1 MNTSLDLDY
10 ISILGPTGSGKT
22 QLALMLSQ
30 YLPIEVISVDSVSVY
45 KGLDIGSAKPSKEE
59 MRIVPHHLIDI
70 CELTEIFTVGQFVE
84 RANTLIRQIKAR
96 GKWPVFCGGSVMY
109 MRALQENYQN
119 LPVISSTVQKGID
132 DVLRDVGVG
141 ALYKML
147 CQEDPVMAE
156 KLHPNDKQRIARAL
170 AVKRECGQSLS
181 YYWSQQSHTPEFKG
195 FDFLLMVDDREKHR
209 ERLAGR
215 VDYMLQQGLEEECER
230 ILSIY
235 GENIVEHPAL
245 RSIGYKE
252 IMHCICKREPIKVV
266 RDKIIIASSQF
277 VKRQMTWLKSWPNV
291 NSSQFC
297 LYNDNPALTDIANS
311 IVETVN
317 R

>member
-1 MNTSLDLDY
+1 MNVSLDLDY
-10 ISILGPTGSGKT
+10 ISILGPTCSGKT
-22 QLALMLSQ
+22 QLALMLSHH
-30 YLPIEVISVDSVSVY
+30 LPIEVISVDSVSVY

-59 MRIVPHHLIDI
+59 MGIVPHHLIDI
-70 CELTEIFTVGQFVE
+70 CELTEVFTVGQFVE
-84 RANTLIRQIKAR
+84 RANTLIGQIKAR
-96 GKWPVFCGGSVMY
+96 GKLPVFCGGSIMY
-109 MRALQENYQN
+109 MRAFQENYQN
-119 LPVISSTVQKGID
+119 LPVISSTVQKNID

-141 ALYKML
+141 ALYEML
-147 CQEDPVMAE
+147 CQEDPIMAK

-181 YYWSQQSHTPEFKG
+181 YYWSQQSSTPEFKG
-195 FDFLLMVDDREKHR
+195 HDFLLMVDNRDKHR
-209 ERLAGR
+209 KRLADR
-215 VDYMLQQGLEEECER
+215 VDHMLAQGLEEECER
-230 ILSIY
+230 VLSRY
-235 GENIVEHPAL
+235 GESIVEHPAL

-252 IMHCICKREPIKVV
+252 IMQHLCKKRATKNV

-277 VKRQMTWLKSWPNV
+277 VKRQMTWLKSWPNA

-297 LYNDNPALTDIANS
+297 LYDDNPALSDIANS